1 MATVPI
7 DDLMQLSEDEF
18 AELFLC
24 TRAQFTELALWK
36 QRALVRTNKV
46 SNAEGSSR
54 AEQEGLSSADKHAT
68 AQILRAVEQ
77 LSLEAYVR
85 DGGAKETRKTVAQ
98 RILQSSSEA
107 VRSDRLVAL
116 HAWLNGAF
124 EHVATSLTTDKLL
137 VLEAIASDTYTFA
150 PFVIGWSIRGVDET
164 LRADK
169 EVMTAAIRRSE
180 LCVLGTF
187 SAASEAL
194 RDDEEFVLLAI
205 EHSIFTE
212 VGDVLLRASRRLRD
226 NKKVVLAAVAK
237 EGSSGCSSVMLAI
250 STGLQGDPDV
260 VAIAPKPCPL
270 CRQYGCKNAE
280 CMR

>member
-7 DDLMQLSEDEF
+7 DDFTQLSEDEF

-36 QRALVRTNKV
+36 QQALVRTNKAAGL
-46 SNAEGSSR
+46 SH
-54 AEQEGLSSADKHAT
+54 AEQEGSSSADKHAT

-77 LSLEAYVR
+77 LSLETYVCY
-85 DGGAKETRKTVAQ
+85 GGAKENRKAEAQ

-124 EHVATSLTTDKLL
+124 EHVAQSLRTDKSV

-180 LCVLGTF
+180 HCVLDTF

-194 RDDEEFVLLAI
+194 RDDEELVLLAI
-205 EHSIFTE
+205 EHSTFKE
-212 VGDVLLRASRRLRD
+212 VGDVLLHASRRLRD
-226 NKKVVLAAVAK
+226 NKKVVLAAIAK
-237 EGSSGCSSVMLAI
+237 EGSSGCSNTMIAI
-250 STGLQGDPDV
+250 STRLQGDADV

-270 CRQYGCKNAE
+270 CRRYGCKNGE